1 MTQNADAEKIAQLLQ
16 GLQIPPRPEVM
27 VAVQQEQQQ
36 ASPDIRRIADL
47 ISQDVSISGAVLKT
61 VNSPLFGLSRKVTSI
76 NQAAVLLG
84 FKYVSSIVSSVSVRS
99 AIKNAG
105 QLNIELFW
113 ETAMEKA
120 IVCAGLARHLKLGEP
135 DDCYTLG
142 LFQDIGIPLLLQKF
156 PQYLKVLAFAHGQN
170 KHSLANVEQHYF
182 QINHCDTGQFVCQSW
197 YLPDHISTVIKHHHD
212 WALITDKDALE
223 AFEHADLLLL
233 LKLAEHIS
241 NPMQTLG
248 ISKQDH
254 EWEIIGRPL
263 LDYAGI
269 SEPDFLDLAEQMREQ
284 VLDEEVSGTHV

>member
-113 ETAMEKA
+113 ETTMEKA
-120 IVCAGLARHLKLGEP
+120 MSA
-135 DDCYTLG
+135 
-142 LFQDIGIPLLLQKF
+142 
-156 PQYLKVLAFAHGQN
+156 
-170 KHSLANVEQHYF
+170 
-182 QINHCDTGQFVCQSW
+182 
-197 YLPDHISTVIKHHHD
+197 
-212 WALITDKDALE
+212 
-223 AFEHADLLLL
+223 
-233 LKLAEHIS
+233 
-241 NPMQTLG
+241 
-248 ISKQDH
+248 
-254 EWEIIGRPL
+254 
-263 LDYAGI
+263 
-269 SEPDFLDLAEQMREQ
+269 Q
-284 VLDEEVSGTHV
+284 V